1 MSSAGQFQTDRC
13 PRCGNAFHCGA
24 AEPRCD
30 CFELHLSVEL
40 RQQLA
45 QQFSS
50 CLCIACLKALQLEE
64 KASTLGPARQ
74 MTHSPK

>member
-1 MSSAGQFQTDRC
+1 MSSAGQLQADRC

-30 CFELHLSVEL
+30 CFELNLSPAL

-45 QQFSS
+45 QQYAG
-50 CLCIACLKALQLEE
+50 CLCVACLKSIQLDAESNR
-64 KASTLGPARQ
+64 ATPPAA
-74 MTHSPK
+74 

>member
-1 MSSAGQFQTDRC
+1 MSTTEQLQGERC

-30 CFELHLSVEL
+30 CFELNLSPAL

-45 QQFSS
+45 QQYSS
-50 CLCIACLKALQLEE
+50 CLCIACLK
-64 KASTLGPARQ
+64 TLSQ
-74 MTHSPK
+74 SSSPN